1 MKSPARIWSVV
12 GFLVLLHFALHLSLG
27 LGESAPDLLVVALLI
42 AAREVDMGWGAGLGF
57 FLGLLDD
64 AFSVLA
70 FGANM
75 FAMTLVGLGG
85 ARTRDLFVGD
95 SLLFLTSYLV
105 LGKWTRDLLHWVSVG
120 EGLRES
126 FVDTMLIQAPIS
138 AAYAGFIGL
147 IVILISGLGWETVR

>member
-1 MKSPARIWSVV
+1 VKSPLRVWGVV
-12 GFLVLLHFALHLSLG
+12 GGLVLLHFGLHLSLG

-42 AAREVDMGWGAGLGF
+42 AAREGNVGQGAGLGF
-57 FLGLLDD
+57 LFGLLDD

-70 FGANM
+70 FGANT
-75 FAMTLVGLGG
+75 FAMTLVGIGG

-95 SLLFLTSYLV
+95 SLFFLASYLV
-105 LGKWTRDLLHWVSVG
+105 LGKWMRDFLHWVAAG

-138 AAYAGFIGL
+138 AVYAGLVGL
-147 IVILISGLGWETVR
+147 VLIAISGLGWETVR